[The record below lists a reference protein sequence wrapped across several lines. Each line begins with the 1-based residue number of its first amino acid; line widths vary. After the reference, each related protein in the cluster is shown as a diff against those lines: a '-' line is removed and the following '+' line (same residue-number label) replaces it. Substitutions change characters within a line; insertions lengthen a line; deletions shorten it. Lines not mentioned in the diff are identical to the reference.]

1 MGVKMKSLV
10 LFISIFHLIYSLNQG
25 DTNVDVDEND
35 YDGYKVFKTFPLD
48 DDLPFI
54 RSYQEKEYGVYDI
67 WSEIRTG
74 TPIDIMVAP
83 KAQEAFT
90 SELTEKGIKYQVMIE
105 NVQDLINLE
114 KIESAQIKRVS
125 ADHPMT
131 WTEYHTLEDMYAYLD
146 YLEATYDFVS
156 TESVGKSYEGTEM
169 RVVKVCRGGCGDKP
183 AAWIDGGIH
192 AREWVSP
199 ATVTWMLMELVE
211 NDANHADLTQNL
223 DWYILPSHNPDGYAY
238 SRDHKRLWRK
248 TRSDHGSIL
257 LCKGVDANRNWGFHW
272 NEGGSSGDKCSDTY
286 HGPEAFSEVENRNV
300 RDFILTIKDKLVFY
314 NTLHSYSQLILL
326 PWSYT
331 DTPPDNY
338 AELLEIAT
346 LGADSLHDTHGKTYE
361 VGCIPCILYVA
372 SGGSL
377 DWVMGEAGVQ
387 FSMAMELRD
396 TGTYGFLL
404 PASQIIPTAEETW
417 AFHVTVIREIFNRLP

>member
-1 MGVKMKSLV
+1 
-10 LFISIFHLIYSLNQG
+10 
-25 DTNVDVDEND
+25 VDVDEAD

-54 RSYQEKEYGVYDI
+54 RSYEEKEYGVYDI

-83 KAQEAFT
+83 KAQDAFK
-90 SELTEKGIKYQVMIE
+90 SELTEKEIKYQVMIE

-114 KIESAQIKRVS
+114 KIESAQVKRVS

-346 LGADSLHDTHGKTYE
+346 LGADSLHDTHGETYE

-404 PASQIIPTAEETW
+404 PPSQIIPTAEETW